1 MSGVVETPM
10 TSKDMIIN
18 SSTRKEEQK
27 VDKNTMNEDL
37 ENRSEKPIKQERDDA
52 SSKLLKQCLS
62 PQLSLKEQGE
72 KCCSRKWKERLLGR
86 AHSSSSVEDSLDP
99 DVRILNLSIVCPGR
113 PEIILSHPFVSNPK
127 ASLFTLKEGTKYQLK
142 FSFMVYNNVVSG
154 LQYMNTLWKAGI
166 RVNRSKL
173 MLGNFSPRKEPYGYK
188 LEEEII
194 PCGILVRGSYSARIK
209 VVDDGGKCYLDIQ
222 YYFDIKKNWPTSS

>member
-10 TSKDMIIN
+10 TMKDTIIN
-18 SSTRKEEQK
+18 SLTGKEQK
-27 VDKNTMNEDL
+27 VDNNTMNEDF
-37 ENRSEKPIKQERDDA
+37 ENRREKTKKQEKDGA
-52 SSKLLKQCLS
+52 SSKLLKPCLS

-72 KCCSRKWKERLLGR
+72 KCCSRKWKERFLGR
-86 AHSSSSVEDSLDP
+86 AHSSSSIEGSLDP

-113 PEIILSHPFVSNPK
+113 PEIILSHPFVSYPK

-166 RVNRSKL
+166 RGLN
-173 MLGNFSPRKEPYGYK
+173 
-188 LEEEII
+188 
-194 PCGILVRGSYSARIK
+194 
-209 VVDDGGKCYLDIQ
+209 
-222 YYFDIKKNWPTSS
+222 